1 MPAKKRE
8 KYARREDAI
17 LHALELE
24 KQMLE
29 KKHGKL
35 GIASDSRRRKLS
47 DGVRKESVTSSE
59 SLGNENGEQGISE
72 SPQISKR
79 LDPSLKEEVMGSA
92 EHVQKSKEGNKLS
105 FEDDNSEAIPRMR
118 GLQDFG
124 LRIAP
129 SKRKLSSSVVSNGS
143 QKPTVDS
150 HVLSN
155 GGFNMG
161 STSHANSKNS
171 LDKRKG
177 PYEGLNEESLVK
189 RRDRR
194 RPLVQVLQSSAKLPV
209 SHSLQTDGDPVS
221 VSVSGEGQ
229 TGVICRAKRSKCV
242 YLPAESSDCLD
253 HKENPPL
260 QIEMSP
266 SEVREGNCHP
276 HPGSLTEGSSSSS
289 MGDDDSGSSEAECL
303 ESNTDE
309 EMDAISD
316 SAVLPEA
323 ESKPL
328 ERSEVQGEH
337 GSMSNDELDETTV
350 TGDMPNLHPQ
360 GPVSASEGM
369 SKWQLKG
376 KRNIRN
382 LTKKSADMTDGRVYL
397 EEKGS
402 GLSQRASGERCGF
415 YSRRDN
421 CENGFDEMD
430 MIENDFNTQAVE
442 FESRGYSTSSAVGK
456 RRKSSGRNVINWE
469 DLAWEDRPALK
480 GYWEERHGSFDPL
493 FVGRRHLGGRMKSML
508 VDVDLKVQ
516 ARYQKEHVPIVSL
529 MSRLN
534 GKAIIGHPIQIEALE
549 DGSSETLLS
558 TADIGSGAIDNDGN
572 SVLSPVWRTA
582 RRTANFRIPRP
593 RPSSTIDSDEAA
605 EHFPLDKEKRLPF
618 KKLNMGGFGQ
628 KASLTRKGALHI
640 PRPPT
645 AKKFSRKPP
654 KRVSLSSSQKIRTL
668 SSIAVEQ
675 RVRNKA
681 KYDGGRGDIDGLIK
695 PESGPTTVA
704 CIPVKLVF
712 SRLFEGVG
720 RPPSRAAGLGDSMN
734 GNMERNPS

>member
-1 MPAKKRE
+1 MGGSGAEETIDCSVGTIVWVRRRNGSWWPGKILGPDELSASHLMSPRSGTPVKLLGREDASVDWYNLEKSKRVKAFRCGEFDDCIERAESSQGMPAKKRE

-129 SKRKLSSSVVSNGS
+129 SKR
-143 QKPTVDS
+143 
-150 HVLSN
+150 
-155 GGFNMG
+155 
-161 STSHANSKNS
+161 
-171 LDKRKG
+171 
-177 PYEGLNEESLVK
+177 
-189 RRDRR
+189 
-194 RPLVQVLQSSAKLPV
+194 
-209 SHSLQTDGDPVS
+209 
-221 VSVSGEGQ
+221 EGQ